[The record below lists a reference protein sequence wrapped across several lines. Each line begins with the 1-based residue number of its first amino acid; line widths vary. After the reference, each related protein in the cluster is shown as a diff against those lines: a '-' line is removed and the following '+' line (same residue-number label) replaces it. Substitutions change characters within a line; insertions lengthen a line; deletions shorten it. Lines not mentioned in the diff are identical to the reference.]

1 MRHLLTTILSL
12 LTLSSVLMG
21 TAARAEETPVNMAA
35 EFRIGMV
42 NPKIDSEFDSGTSP
56 FKDVF
61 GDDSAWLFGGELD
74 YQFWRGFGSIGLFGS
89 AAWGYVSGKGLQADG
104 SKSSDDSSLSLVPL
118 VIGPVYRF
126 DWLAVRYGIPV
137 VLALKAGLGY
147 TVWWIRDGVDDI
159 ASYETEDGSNRD
171 AYGGTFGVH
180 WGLSLHLLL
189 DFFEPHT
196 AKVFDNEMGVNNSY
210 LFVEYSGDWTNDFG
224 SDKSFDLSQNGV
236 VFGLAFEM

>member
-1 MRHLLTTILSL
+1 MKHVSASILSL
-12 LTLSSVLMG
+12 LLLCAGLPV
-21 TAARAEETPVNMAA
+21 RAEETPVSMAA
-35 EFRIGMV
+35 ELRFGMV
-42 NPKIDSEFDSGTSP
+42 NPKIDSEFGGDASP

-61 GDDSAWLFGGELD
+61 GDSSAWLFGAELD

-89 AAWGYVSGKGLQADG
+89 AAWGYVSGKGLQEDG
-104 SKSSDDSSLSLVPL
+104 TESSDDTTLSLVPL
-118 VIGPVYRF
+118 VVGPVYRF

-137 VLALKAGLGY
+137 VLAFKGGLGY
-147 TVWWIRDGVDDI
+147 TVWWIRDGVDDVT
-159 ASYETEDGSNRD
+159 SYKDAEGNNRD
-171 AYGGTFGVH
+171 GYGGTLGLH